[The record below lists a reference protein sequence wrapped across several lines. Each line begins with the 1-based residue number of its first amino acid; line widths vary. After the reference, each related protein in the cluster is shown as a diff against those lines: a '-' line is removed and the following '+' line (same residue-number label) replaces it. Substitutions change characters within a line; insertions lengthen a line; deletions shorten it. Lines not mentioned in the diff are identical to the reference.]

1 MLFGNVAKFI
11 PTIPAEKCWLG
22 KKKKVYKINGLTRGK
37 NILQKKCAGLG
48 KR

>member
-22 KKKKVYKINGLTRGK
+22 KKKVYKINGLTRGK